1 MSKAFEKHKV
11 DRNTVVSTA
20 SIGEVAI
27 AAPGLFKDLT
37 DSAPPKETLLNFAK
51 SCQTVIEGDL
61 KEKIEGMKAEGELLP
76 IARAK

>member
-61 KEKIEGMKAEGELLP
+61 KEKTEGMKAEGELLP